1 MWPWVKGCDVIVNG
15 YFWPMFGK
23 DALAKRLV
31 FNKCDGLVAANY
43 ALSGVTKSANSA
55 ESVKESESHSPCR
68 FASLA

>member
-1 MWPWVKGCDVIVNG
+1 
-15 YFWPMFGK
+15 MFGK